1 MKPKM
6 KIVLVAED
14 RYSAG
19 RIMSIIGVGLLL
31 FYLYMDLS
39 KVLSD
44 NLKAYEE
51 YNSADWSVFFI
62 TYFVAILFILLGIV
76 IHRKKKWPEFVE
88 ELYPDGWIRPKFIY
102 ANKPVE
108 VVDCDIPPNLLVRI
122 KKYKKR
128 YSKRRKSWYIVFAYD
143 FVYED
148 KAYTRRIYG
157 WLKEPEDIKYF
168 EKYVDFVKE
177 QARKNT
183 GGNPVKITFSMSGYG
198 IYSWSELDYAKKLK
212 EERDKLISGENE
224 ESK

>member
-14 RYSAG
+14 RLSLG
-19 RIMSIIGVGLLL
+19 RWLTIIAIFGLLL
-31 FYLYMDLS
+31 GLS
-39 KVLSD
+39 LTLIPDALSGEIYHYD
-44 NLKAYEE
+44 TGTWEFT
-51 YNSADWSVFFI
+51 FFGIGALIIMMI
-62 TYFVAILFILLGIV
+62 TGLVVHHVA
-76 IHRKKKWPEFVE
+76 KWPEFVE